1 MMASSMKCM
10 NKSAKS
16 FENPLPPSLGRSRSL
31 QHEYPE
37 KTNHIQHKELPTLTD
52 KKQIMINKAFKPRE
66 NPSPTR
72 ERLRPG
78 VKHYYDGLKQAEHR
92 LNHKA
97 KVDDLNSRNPN
108 QSFKAKEEYHLLG
121 EWGRRLA
128 DHSKKKAKMIVTR
141 SDRLNAKTHHH

>member
-1 MMASSMKCM
+1 MANSLKCM
-10 NKSAKS
+10 NNRANS
-16 FENPLPPSLGRSRSL
+16 FENLLPPSLGRSRSL

-37 KTNHIQHKELPTLTD
+37 KMNHIHPEELPTLTD

-66 NPSPTR
+66 DPSPTR

-97 KVDDLNSRNPN
+97 RIDDLNSRHAN
-108 QSFKAKEEYHLLG
+108 QSFEAKEEYHLLG

-128 DHSKKKAKMIVTR
+128 DHSKKKAEMIVTR
-141 SDRLNAKTHHH
+141 FDQLASTTHHH